1 MPPSSRSIDGETL
14 PVGVIGLTCTKVEG
28 CFNWNKALERPWA
41 WSHSQTLPESG
52 SGVLSDTLVTWGR
65 AYHVKVLR
73 IKILCW
79 SFLMDHFTWSTA
91 QYGLQKLEKTVK
103 SPGQARTSCEAI

>member
-28 CFNWNKALERPWA
+28 CFNWNKPLERAWA

-52 SGVLSDTLVTWGR
+52 SGVLSDILVTWGR
-65 AYHVKVLR
+65 AYTPTCSRRFWPLTELDTITLDAHGWKG
-73 IKILCW
+73 W
-79 SFLMDHFTWSTA
+79 
-91 QYGLQKLEKTVK
+91 
-103 SPGQARTSCEAI
+103 PGPDIPGRGDIIGR